1 MIRVLTSKQ
10 TIVQVSSKDMLVFGK
25 ENNTDSLK
33 IFQRVTLTFRLNN
46 SKWKALY

>member
-10 TIVQVSSKDMLVFGK
+10 TIVQVSSTDMLVFAK

-33 IFQRVTLTFRLNN
+33 IFQRLTLTFRLSN